1 MLSILAADILHLI
14 CVELR
19 LSSLPDLCSFA
30 LANHAVSSIARVHIF
45 YTLAL
50 RVTNP
55 NTKNRLEMLQAN
67 SEWCTFIREIQITG
81 EAGYRDTESHVWAL
95 IEVGRARGELR
106 PMRIEWDAH
115 TIVKADLQQA
125 LVDTFPSAALFVH
138 LHAYKGDPIPY
149 SPHLISLHAVVH
161 LHTDALWHFKPALL
175 NAPNLRHLKIQ
186 QYQSRGCVIRVQP
199 PPPFLQS
206 STFRES
212 ADDSRSLPLLEEL
225 EIKYFDFRQDVH
237 FMQRLNWS
245 KLSSL
250 KIDYCGNSIGLLQN
264 LAPQFSSSFPNL
276 RQFRITE
283 GSWYWRDKSGELNDL
298 LLALGQILEA
308 FDPGFEELVF
318 VGPFTSLMD
327 VIGVSQGRSLRWL
340 KMHDIESADAKM
352 ERKIATTR
360 ELENMGNRCKDLEH
374 LYLDVNSIH
383 SGSGTDVSLR
393 DLHSLLMHTS
403 SSSSPMFPHL
413 KVLTISVPLGIAT
426 ETAPSVEQI
435 AEAKAMCSELLVGRP
450 EYKRMLKSIR
460 LEIGEQGRE
469 IGGGRPAPWVLW
481 ERGTAHAWAFE
492 KEGDSDAVSEIGPV
506 RGRPSLI

>member
-30 LANHAVSSIARVHIF
+30 LTNHAVSSIARVHIF
-45 YTLAL
+45 YTLTL
-50 RVTNP
+50 RILNM

-67 SEWCTFIREIQITG
+67 PEWCTFIREIRITG
-81 EAGYRDTESHVWAL
+81 QAEYRNTKFEESHVWAL

-125 LVDTFPSAALFVH
+125 LVDAFPSAALFIH

-175 NAPNLRHLKIQ
+175 NAPNLCHLKIQ
-186 QYQSRGCVIRVQP
+186 QYRSRGCVIMFQP

-212 ADDSRSLPLLEEL
+212 SDDSRSLPLLEEL

-250 KIDYCGNSIGLLQN
+250 KIDYCRNSTSLLQN
-264 LAPQFSSSFPNL
+264 LAPQFSSSFPSL
-276 RQFRITE
+276 RRLRIAE
-283 GSWYWRDKSGELNDL
+283 HPWFKLGELDDL
-298 LLALGQILEA
+298 LMALGQILEA

-318 VGPFTSLMD
+318 VGPFTGLMD
-327 VIGVSQGRSLRWL
+327 VIGVSQGRSLRRL
-340 KMHDIESADAKM
+340 KMHDIESSDGKM
-352 ERKIATTR
+352 ERRIAAIR
-360 ELENMGNRCKDLEH
+360 ALENMGNRCKYLER

-393 DLHSLLMHTS
+393 DIHSLLMHTS

-413 KVLTISVPLGIAT
+413 KALTISMPVGIAT
-426 ETAPSVEQI
+426 EIEPSIEQI
-435 AEAKAMCSELLVGRP
+435 AEAKAMCSELLVGHP
-450 EYKRMLKSIR
+450 EHKRMLKSIR

-481 ERGTAHAWAFE
+481 EQGMAHAWAFE